1 MTAPVKDT
9 RDMIA
14 GMNPERQPGIWHF
27 VSFALGDPAADRLVS
42 SAHATM
48 REPEGLLLLLSE
60 EVAADQ
66 GLLSDLPMA
75 QILLSVHSALDAVG
89 LTAAVAV
96 ALADHS
102 IPCNVIAGARH
113 DHIFV
118 PVDDADRAVE
128 ILKVAADNA

>member
-1 MTAPVKDT
+1 VTEPVKDT
-9 RDMIA
+9 KAMIA
-14 GMNPERQPGIWHF
+14 GMKPERQPGVWHF
-27 VSFALGDPAADRLVS
+27 VSFAPGDPLAERLAS
-42 SAHATM
+42 IAYATM
-48 REPEGLLLLLSE
+48 NEPEGPSLLLSE
-60 EVAADQ
+60 EVASQ
-66 GLLSDLPMA
+66 EGLRSDLPMA
-75 QILLSVHSALDAVG
+75 HILLSVHSALDGVG

-118 PVDDADRAVE
+118 PVGDTDRAIE